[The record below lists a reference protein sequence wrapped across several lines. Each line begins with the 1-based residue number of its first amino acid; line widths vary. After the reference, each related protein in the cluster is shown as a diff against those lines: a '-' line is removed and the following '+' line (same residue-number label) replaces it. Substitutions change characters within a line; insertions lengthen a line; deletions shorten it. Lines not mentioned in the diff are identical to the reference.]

1 MVGSKHSDRGFEVV
15 QRVEGLV
22 DAREPEVR
30 HLVELSER
38 SEDCQADLVRVNL
51 RAPARADR
59 LLDPLGQQSKV
70 VLADRPALA
79 RLAHAGD
86 DFVPTE
92 GLAHAGALYDRQARC
107 LDRRES
113 AVARRA
119 LPAATNSRAVIRS
132 PGVDDA
138 RVAVPTE
145 GAMHRAPPKAARHVA
160 PTTYGERTP
169 ARPLHVVTTVERT
182 PCARNHG
189 RRRGDEGGAAPQP
202 AAGTRICWPARSPAF
217 GSELSCMRSST
228 IARMSSA
235 GVAMAA
241 AMLHRVSPGTT
252 VWVATA
258 VASRGSWA
266 LAHPPPTTTEP
277 ANTAPMARKARR
289 PRLSL

>member
-1 MVGSKHSDRGFEVV
+1 
-15 QRVEGLV
+15 
-22 DAREPEVR
+22 
-30 HLVELSER
+30 
-38 SEDCQADLVRVNL
+38 
-51 RAPARADR
+51 
-59 LLDPLGQQSKV
+59 
-70 VLADRPALA
+70 
-79 RLAHAGD
+79 
-86 DFVPTE
+86 
-92 GLAHAGALYDRQARC
+92 
-107 LDRRES
+107 
-113 AVARRA
+113 
-119 LPAATNSRAVIRS
+119 
-132 PGVDDA
+132 
-138 RVAVPTE
+138 
-145 GAMHRAPPKAARHVA
+145 MHRAPPKAARHAA

-189 RRRGDEGGAAPQP
+189 RCRGDEGGAAPQP
-202 AAGTRICWPARSPAF
+202 AAGTRICSPARSPAF
-217 GSELSCMRSST
+217 GSELSCTRSST

-289 PRLSL
+289 PRRVRRRAPRDWIGTELRELIGTELRELIGTELRELIGTEPKVRTRTVRISAASAVIALICASLPPSRLRIDAARYRNRTPVRRTSVRCLSRSDQKSRDTLEHMFDCVVRLP